1 MLPSDPGPLPPA
13 LREDGL
19 AEWHQFHQDAMA
31 RMSDLALALDHQG
44 WPGVERACRWVHEA
58 FHPHNQWEEQRLFPL
73 LERVGRGQLGE
84 QLKLDHLEMG
94 DLTQAILDG
103 SAGGMV
109 ADPSPHGLRA
119 RRLLDLVRQHIDTEV
134 HCMLPLLQ
142 GQGAT
147 PADAPAGEG
156 YLTTPGRSAAASGC
170 PGCAPPGTCSGSA
183 PDRPAGAAPG

>member
-1 MLPSDPGPLPPA
+1 MPTPVPCPAPLA
-13 LREDGL
+13 LCDEGL

-31 RMSDLALALDHQG
+31 RMSELALALDCQG

-58 FHPHNQWEEQRLFPL
+58 FHPHNQWEEQWLFPL
-73 LERVGRGQLGE
+73 LERVGSGPLGE
-84 QLKLDHLEMG
+84 QLKLDHREMG
-94 DLTQAILDG
+94 DLAQAILDG
-103 SAGGMV
+103 STGGWV

-142 GQGAT
+142 GQPTG
-147 PADAPAGEG
+147 APAGEG
-156 YLTTPGRSAAASGC
+156 YQTSPGRSAAASGC

-183 PDRPAGAAPG
+183 PDRPADATPG